1 MSRKLSRIWIHFGLW
16 ITATVLGTVALL
28 STASWAYSS
37 LQYDKFYQA
46 LPDAVRVELDDLV
59 ARGLNNSTRARQ
71 IYSQYWHGDVRY
83 SEQLPLFIGLIVC
96 LPLGLTVAFWVS
108 RYVTRPLASIVE
120 VSQRVEQGDF
130 SARAV
135 DYGARGEMAEVVH
148 SVNTMIDSLRHLESE
163 RLATA
168 ASISHELRTPITV
181 LKARLHALCDG
192 VIRVNEAELQT
203 LLAQTEHLGR
213 LVDDLHTL
221 SMAEAN
227 QLALEQERLNLAL
240 LVAETVE
247 QMQPQL
253 DTVGMVLELTLAR
266 HAEEAAGDI
275 RADPLRMRQIITN
288 LISNAIRHGGSG
300 HWLGVEVSPVLD
312 EHGLALVEL
321 SISDAGPGLPKE
333 LLAQPFQRFA
343 QAPGKRRRDSSG
355 LGLSIVRVLT
365 QAQGGTVNA
374 GISQRGGARFTL
386 RFARA

>member
-1 MSRKLSRIWIHFGLW
+1 MPRNLNRIWVHFGLW
-16 ITATVLGTVALL
+16 IAATVLSTVALL
-28 STASWAYSS
+28 SAASWVYASM
-37 LQYDKFYQA
+37 QYNTFYQG
-46 LPDAVRVELDDLV
+46 LPDAVRVELDDLI
-59 ARGLNNSTRARQ
+59 ARDLDDSARAIQ
-71 IYSQYWHGDVRY
+71 IYNQYWHGDVRF
-83 SEQLPLFIGLIVC
+83 SEQLSLLIGLIVC
-96 LPLGLTVAFWVS
+96 LPFGLTVGFWVS

-135 DYGARGEMAEVVH
+135 GNGARGEMAEVVH
-148 SVNTMIDSLRHLESE
+148 SVNTMIDSLHDLESE

-192 VIRVNEAELQT
+192 VIPVNDTELHT

-213 LVDDLHTL
+213 LVNDLHTL

-227 QLALEQERLNLAL
+227 QLPLEQERLNLAL
-240 LVAETVE
+240 LVSETLE
-247 QMQPQL
+247 QMQPELQ
-253 DTVGMVLELTLAR
+253 DSGMQLELALDPQ
-266 HAEEAAGDI
+266 AEEAVGDI
-275 RADPLRMRQIITN
+275 RADPLRMRQIIAN
-288 LISNAIRHGGSG
+288 LISNATRYGASG
-300 HWLGVEVSPVLD
+300 HWLGVAVRPVLD
-312 EHGLALVEL
+312 EQGLAWVEL
-321 SISDAGPGLPKE
+321 SISDAGPGLSKE

-365 QAQGGTVNA
+365 DIQGGYVEA
-374 GISQRGGARFTL
+374 GVSPRGGARFTL